1 MKCGKMVRLNR
12 TIFSLKPN
20 PLKND
25 IIFVWYNGLGK
36 SEVRL
41 MLSLLFM
48 AKKRKKTLEET
59 VLKIQQGDLPLL
71 NETID
76 SYKPFIAKT
85 VSSVCKRFIHESDD
99 EFSIGLIAFHE
110 AIQKYSPE
118 RGSSLL
124 SFAEVMIKRRVID
137 YIRKHSKNQS
147 ISMDFG
153 SQNQDD
159 DSPSLTI
166 ENEISIDDYQK
177 KTESELR
184 RQEIIQFQQIL
195 KEFDLS
201 FQDLVEQSPKH
212 ADARKNAM
220 EIAKILVDDEALQA
234 YLIEKK
240 RLPIKQLEDIVQVSR
255 KTIERNR
262 KYIMAISLILI
273 NDYVYLK
280 DYIKGVLK
288 T

>member
-1 MKCGKMVRLNR
+1 
-12 TIFSLKPN
+12 
-20 PLKND
+20 
-25 IIFVWYNGLGK
+25 
-36 SEVRL
+36 
-41 MLSLLFM
+41 M

-59 VLKIQQGDLPLL
+59 VLKIQQGDLLLL

-76 SYKPFIAKT
+76 SYKPFVAKT
-85 VSSVCKRFIHESDD
+85 VSSVCKRYIHESDD

-110 AIQKYSPE
+110 AIQKYSPD

-147 ISMDFG
+147 ISIDFT
-153 SQNQDD
+153 SQNHDD
-159 DSPSLTI
+159 DSPSLAI
-166 ENEISIDDYQK
+166 ENEISIVDYQK
-177 KTESELR
+177 KNETELR
-184 RQEIIQFQQIL
+184 KHEILQFQQIL
-195 KEFDLS
+195 KEYDLS

-220 EIAKILVDDEALQA
+220 EIAKLLVDDQELRT
-234 YLIEKK
+234 YLLEKK